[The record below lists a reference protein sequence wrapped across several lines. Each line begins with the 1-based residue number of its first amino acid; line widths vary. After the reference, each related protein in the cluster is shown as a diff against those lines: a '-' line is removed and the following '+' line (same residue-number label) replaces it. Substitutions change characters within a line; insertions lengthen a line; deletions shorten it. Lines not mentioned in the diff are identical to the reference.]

1 MNVVVVDGYNV
12 IGAWE
17 ELNRLKQKDIAASR
31 HRLIELLAE
40 YRAYTGD
47 QMIVVF
53 DALYVKG
60 TEQQSSELGIDIIYT
75 KEEETAD
82 ECIERLVKSLKTVK
96 NQVYVVTSDYMEQ
109 TTVFSRGALRISA
122 RELFAYM
129 DDVES
134 DIQEQLR
141 AEKKQR
147 PRNKIMNNESNLQAL
162 KELQKKLSKK

>member
-17 ELNRLKQKDIAASR
+17 DLNRLKQKDIGAAR
-31 HRLIELLAE
+31 HKLIEMLAE

-47 QMIVVF
+47 RMIVVF

-60 TEQQSSELGIDIIYT
+60 IEQKTSQFDIEIIYT

-82 ECIERLVKSLKTVK
+82 ECIERLVRSLKTVK
-96 NQVYVVTSDYMEQ
+96 NQVYVVTSDYLEQ
-109 TTVFSRGALRISA
+109 TTIFSRGALRISA

-129 DDVES
+129 DDVET
-134 DIQEQLR
+134 DIQEKIV
-141 AEKKQR
+141 EEEKQR
-147 PRNKIMNNESNLQAL
+147 PRNKIIHNETNLQAL
-162 KELQKKLSKK
+162 QALRKKLSK